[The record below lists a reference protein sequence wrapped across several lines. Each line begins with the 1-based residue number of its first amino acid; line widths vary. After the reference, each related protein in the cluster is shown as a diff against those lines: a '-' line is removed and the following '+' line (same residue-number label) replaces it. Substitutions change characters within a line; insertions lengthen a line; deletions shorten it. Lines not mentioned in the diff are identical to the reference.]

1 MNRLATD
8 LRFAVRGLS
17 KQPGLT
23 LIAILAFA
31 LGIGLT
37 TTVFSIVHGALGE
50 LPFDR
55 PEEIVA
61 LSRTDLKQGFDGM
74 DVPIHELV
82 DWRERLKSYQG
93 LAAYYG
99 GTTNLSFDGET
110 PERYEGAFVSANTF
124 ELLKVSP
131 ILGRSFA
138 PGEDQPGAE
147 PVVLLGYDL
156 WQNRFGG
163 EPGILGKA
171 VRVNGVE
178 RTVIGVMPAGFL
190 FPEQQQMWLGLPHDL
205 AVLKRG
211 EGTWVNVFG
220 RLRPGVSIEQA
231 QAELTGVA
239 QQLASE
245 YPESNQNIG
254 ALVEPFAQRF
264 IGKEPRLMLTIMLGA
279 VIGVL
284 AIACANVA
292 NLLLAR
298 AVIRSKEAAI
308 RSAMGAGRRQVM
320 QQMVAEAFVLAAVGA
335 LLGVALAS
343 LGIDAF
349 NKAIEVSEPPF
360 WIDIRLNGSVLFF
373 AFAMTLLSS
382 LLAGAIPAF
391 QASGQRVNEILKD
404 ESRGSS
410 SLRLGRLSRALVVA
424 EIAVSCVLMV
434 LTGLMVKSVVQLND
448 ANFGVDQ
455 QHVFSAR
462 VALFQKDYPDVESR
476 LRFLEEAQR
485 RLAALPG
492 VKAAAITDSL
502 PVSGS
507 NRDRFRLEGQQYAS
521 EQDEPYAAQAVV
533 SPGLFTALGSQLLA
547 GRDFD
552 ASDRADSVPVVI
564 VNEPFA
570 RKYFPN
576 ESPIGKRLALRS
588 SETRPTDRWATIVG
602 MAPDLWMSGNDHR
615 DPEGF
620 YLPLAQS
627 DRSFMSLV
635 ARVEGDPMALTRP
648 VQAMVSSI
656 DPNQP
661 IYFVRSLDQSIARS
675 TWFYSVFG
683 TLFMIFGAAAL
694 FLASVGLYGVMAF
707 SVSRRTQEVGIR
719 MALGAQGSKVLR
731 MILRQGA
738 WQVGTGLAI
747 GMVIAPLLSQGLA
760 FAFFEVSPHDPV
772 IFLGIAA
779 VLALVGLTASL
790 VPALRASRVS
800 PIVAL
805 GAN

>member
-1 MNRLATD
+1 
-8 LRFAVRGLS
+8 
-17 KQPGLT
+17 
-23 LIAILAFA
+23 
-31 LGIGLT
+31 
-37 TTVFSIVHGALGE
+37 
-50 LPFDR
+50 
-55 PEEIVA
+55 
-61 LSRTDLKQGFDGM
+61 
-74 DVPIHELV
+74 
-82 DWRERLKSYQG
+82 
-93 LAAYYG
+93 
-99 GTTNLSFDGET
+99 
-110 PERYEGAFVSANTF
+110 
-124 ELLKVSP
+124 
-131 ILGRSFA
+131 
-138 PGEDQPGAE
+138 
-147 PVVLLGYDL
+147 
-156 WQNRFGG
+156 
-163 EPGILGKA
+163 
-171 VRVNGVE
+171 
-178 RTVIGVMPAGFL
+178 
-190 FPEQQQMWLGLPHDL
+190 
-205 AVLKRG
+205 
-211 EGTWVNVFG
+211 
-220 RLRPGVSIEQA
+220 
-231 QAELTGVA
+231 
-239 QQLASE
+239 
-245 YPESNQNIG
+245 
-254 ALVEPFAQRF
+254 
-264 IGKEPRLMLTIMLGA
+264 MLTIMLGA

-298 AVIRSKEAAI
+298 AVIRGKEVAI
-308 RSAMGAGRRQVM
+308 RSAMGAGRRQVI

-335 LLGVALAS
+335 LLGIGFAS

-349 NKAIEVSEPPF
+349 NKAIQVSEPPS
-360 WIDIRLNGSVLFF
+360 WIDIRLNGTVLLF

-382 LLAGAIPAF
+382 LLAGAIPAL

-410 SLRLGRLSRALVVA
+410 SLRLGRLSRTLVVA

-434 LTGLMVKSVVQLND
+434 LTGLMVKSVAQLKNAD
-448 ANFGVDQ
+448 FGVDQ
-455 QHVFSAR
+455 QQVFTAR
-462 VALFQKDYPDVESR
+462 VALFAKDYPDVASR

-492 VKAAAITDSL
+492 VKAVAITDSL

-507 NRDRFRLEGQQYAS
+507 NRDRFRLEGQEYADD
-521 EQDEPYAAQAVV
+521 QDQPYAAQAVA
-533 SPGLFTALGSQLLA
+533 SPGLFAALGSRMLA

-552 ASDRADSVPVVI
+552 TSDRADSVPVVI

-576 ESPIGKRLALRS
+576 ESPIGKRLGLRAG
-588 SETRPTDRWATIVG
+588 ETGPTDRWATIVG
-602 MAPDLWMSGNDHR
+602 VAPDLWMSGNDHK

-620 YLPLAQS
+620 YLPIAQS

-635 ARVEGDPMALTRP
+635 ARVEGDPTTLTRP
-648 VQAMVSSI
+648 VQSMVSSI

-661 IYFVRSLDQSIARS
+661 IYFVRSLEQSVARS

-719 MALGAQGSKVLR
+719 MALGAEGPRVLG

-738 WQVGTGLAI
+738 WQVGIGLMIGLA
-747 GMVIAPLLSQGLA
+747 IAPLLSQGLA
-760 FAFFEVSPHDPV
+760 LFFFEVSPHDPL

-800 PIVAL
+800 PMVAL
-805 GAN
+805 SAT